1 METKEKKRGLDDYQL
16 LLICCVFTSM
26 LWLFVFCGSCV
37 TDLDQVLF
45 VSGPLFF
52 MLVAFVV
59 KRFRLIT
66 KHK

>member
-1 METKEKKRGLDDYQL
+1 METKEKKTSLDDYQL
-16 LLICCVFTSM
+16 LLCCCVFASV
-26 LWLFVFCGSCV
+26 LWVYVFCGSCV
-37 TDLDQVLF
+37 TDADQVLF

>member
-1 METKEKKRGLDDYQL
+1 MQTKLDDYQL
-16 LLICCVFTSM
+16 LLCCCVFVSM

-37 TDLDQVLF
+37 TDLDQVFF